1 MGLGGE
7 WVWGLEL
14 EGGGHGGMERERER
28 EREKEH
34 NLQNLPLWNTI
45 GFIST
50 LVLHMGVSEPLY
62 YWMHRRFHG
71 NYFFENYH
79 SLHHSS
85 PIPQPFTGKIINMST
100 DL

>member
-1 MGLGGE
+1 
-7 WVWGLEL
+7 
-14 EGGGHGGMERERER
+14 MERETER
-28 EREKEH
+28 QRYREKEH

-50 LVLHMGVSEPLY
+50 LVLHVGVSEPLY

-79 SLHHSS
+79 SLHRSS
-85 PIPQPFTGKIINMST
+85 PLQYHCPLQLEVQHFWSIWF
-100 DL
+100 